1 MSRSKA
7 LGYVQNM
14 PSDDRY
20 SLTVVQIV
28 AKMVTAMAGRAGQE
42 QILGQIDTGASN
54 DFEQASQMAHSV
66 VTRWGM
72 SRLGHFAVGR
82 GGAAMRG
89 MGSGPVSN
97 YGPKLADRIDDEWM
111 RINEECFKIAML
123 IVEKD
128 RERIEALAEILM
140 EKETVL
146 GDEWVEFTRQYPS
159 KVDKEALAFD
169 PAAKSEEG

>member
-1 MSRSKA
+1 
-7 LGYVQNM
+7 
-14 PSDDRY
+14 
-20 SLTVVQIV
+20 
-28 AKMVTAMAGRAGQE
+28 
-42 QILGQIDTGASN
+42 
-54 DFEQASQMAHSV
+54 
-66 VTRWGM
+66 
-72 SRLGHFAVGR
+72 
-82 GGAAMRG
+82 
-89 MGSGPVSN
+89 
-97 YGPKLADRIDDEWM
+97 M